1 MRYYEG
7 IGDTLEDTIEHMQ
20 QISARIE
27 ARFSRMKDKEK
38 QAFVHSKMEAILFN
52 NEVNQKIKLLKEL
65 AKRNFKRRNPEL
77 FATTRSVKLKV
88 ERDSS

>member
-1 MRYYEG
+1 
-7 IGDTLEDTIEHMQ
+7 
-20 QISARIE
+20 
-27 ARFSRMKDKEK
+27 MKDKEK